1 MLPADVDTITSS
13 SIFQIEVPHLR
24 NVTVKLRRNAPLDEP
39 TIANRNDGQS
49 TATVNFII
57 TSWLLFD
64 IHNCQTMLKIILY
77 YFIHAR
83 HFHFWYSVKFYAS
96 GKLECICV
104 N

>member
-1 MLPADVDTITSS
+1 M
-13 SIFQIEVPHLR
+13 
-24 NVTVKLRRNAPLDEP
+24 LRRNAPLDEP

-57 TSWLLFD
+57 TSWLLFH

-83 HFHFWYSVKFYAS
+83 HFHF
-96 GKLECICV
+96 
-104 N
+104 